1 MKFMW
6 FVFGCIFGLI
16 FIIAFK
22 IMFVVIREHR
32 KYLEYISTNIEDTF
46 ISKLEQGI
54 ILWKRSLGLSSECS
68 VSEIVRYLGIDIEHT
83 SDKLPKKYYDIQY
96 NDTHI
101 SIKINA
107 GIPVGETSYFIA
119 LAMSDLYANDILRL
133 AYSDSNFVT
142 NISALNNLDTHKYLA
157 RALVIPIN
165 TFQRYVPTKGL
176 GIDGKVIVAYDA
188 LQKISH
194 ELCTFDLLVLER
206 IKDSI
211 KLARVA

>member
-83 SDKLPKKYYDIQY
+83 SDKLLKKYYDIQY
-96 NDTHI
+96 NDTQI

-142 NISALNNLDTHKYLA
+142 NISALNTLDTHKYLA
-157 RALVIPIN
+157 RALTVPIN
-165 TFQRYVPTKGL
+165 TFQRYASVKDIGVE
-176 GIDGKVIVAYDA
+176 GKVGITYND
-188 LQKISH
+188 LQKLSDVFG
-194 ELCTFDLLVLER
+194 TFDLLLLER
-206 IKDSI
+206 IRDSI
-211 KLARVA
+211 RLIKIA

>member
-1 MKFMW
+1 MKFIW
-6 FVFGCIFGLI
+6 VILGWIFGLI

-22 IMFVVIREHR
+22 IIFVVIREHR
-32 KYLEYISTNIEDTF
+32 KYLEYISTNIEDSF

-96 NDTHI
+96 NDTQI

-142 NISALNNLDTHKYLA
+142 NISALNTLVSQLIMTFKNYPMYLVH
-157 RALVIPIN
+157 LICW
-165 TFQRYVPTKGL
+165 Y
-176 GIDGKVIVAYDA
+176 
-188 LQKISH
+188 
-194 ELCTFDLLVLER
+194 
-206 IKDSI
+206 
-211 KLARVA
+211 

>member
-1 MKFMW
+1 MW

-96 NDTHI
+96 NDTQI

-119 LAMSDLYANDILRL
+119 LAVSDLYANDILRL

-142 NISALNNLDTHKYLA
+142 NISALNTLDTHKYLA

-165 TFQRYVPTKGL
+165 TFQRYASVKDIGVE
-176 GIDGKVIVAYDA
+176 GKVGITYND
-188 LQKISH
+188 LQKLSDVFG
-194 ELCTFDLLVLER
+194 TFDLLVLER
-206 IKDSI
+206 IRDSI
-211 KLARVA
+211 KLVRVA